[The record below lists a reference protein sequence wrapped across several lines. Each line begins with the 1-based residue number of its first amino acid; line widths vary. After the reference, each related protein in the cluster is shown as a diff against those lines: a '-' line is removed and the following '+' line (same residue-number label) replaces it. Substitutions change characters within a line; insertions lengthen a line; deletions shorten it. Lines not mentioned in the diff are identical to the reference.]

1 MISNVDYA
9 LMAGRAYQTTRDPS
23 GINWF
28 PIPQGW
34 SPFFHVPDST
44 TPSFSATSGFEA
56 ISFQN
61 GNNIVISYAGTDPDN
76 LLGPDIAA
84 NIGLATGA
92 GSVQLVQAV
101 DYYLQVKALN
111 PTATITFTG
120 HSLGGGLA
128 ALMGVFFNQ
137 SAVTFDQA
145 PFANSAT
152 TAMRDQLIADLL
164 ALKDAN
170 NQPLYTQQQLTGL
183 APEFMSPVFDP
194 ASRTGNVSTY
204 RVDGEFTS
212 IFPIGTLFNPIGTP
226 TLLQHGPTD
235 VAGTDLHSQALL
247 TAFLQS
253 NQSAAS
259 GTNPQQT
266 LSQATTKLTSLLRLM
281 FDNNLYAFPTS
292 KADKNFI
299 ENLVRH
305 EAGVRDPVTG
315 AATIAADAM
324 VTRFTSDL
332 WKLAQDGG
340 LTMPG
345 NLADTLPD
353 GTLLQPIR
361 ELLNKALIV
370 FAMQKYYDENSGS
383 VGVGEVLFKD
393 VSGGGGIQ
401 FDFKAIAASWDKTKD
416 AEKTS
421 YLKSFLDSSLF
432 TADERAFIK
441 QQLSSLRDW
450 YIQAGTTSTG
460 SGQASGMLATDTL
473 NRGAFM
479 LGGTGADALVGGTGA
494 DLLAGNAGDDVLNGG
509 QGSDILL
516 GGIGV
521 DTYVLNTGAGQG
533 IDTVL
538 DSDQKGYLRDDT
550 SSPIVLAGGSQ
561 YGDNRVFRGKD
572 ANGTSHL
579 YTFVTGDRT
588 TGGDLMVD
596 GAMLIKGYNPN
607 TGNHMGISFTD
618 ATPYQA
624 PQPIAQ
630 PQTPTPVMPTTT
642 RDIIGDAQKAEFTN
656 TLAAGTVIDPTWK
669 WDILHVQE
677 NAHDENRTDANGN
690 PYTVRIVDSHTYTY
704 NQRDDLNNWI
714 LDPGQPDLTRADTLN
729 GSSGNDHIVSGGGG
743 DSINATQGGDDL
755 IEVGDGNNSVN
766 AGSGNDVIIGG
777 INNDTLNAGAGDNT
791 ILAADGNNTLIAGKG
806 NDTILTGKDVDTINA
821 GEGNNTINA
830 GDGLNTVTTGD
841 GNDTLLTGKDNDI
854 IHAGSGDN
862 YVDAGAGRDIVDASA
877 TGLTPG
883 VDPTQAKSILIGG
896 ADADI
901 LTGGAGEDKLY
912 ADSAIDTAL
921 AIAQGETQTGL
932 TDQGDWLAG
941 GAGDGRMRRRIRAA
955 NDAKH
960 AIPPEWR
967 IAA

>member
-550 SSPIVLAGGSQ
+550 TSPIVLSGGEQ
-561 YGDNRVFRGKD
+561 YGDNKVFRGTD
-572 ANGTSHL
+572 ANGVSHL
-579 YTFVTGDRT
+579 YTFVTGDRV
-588 TGGDLMVD
+588 TGGDLLVD
-596 GAMLIKGYNPN
+596 GAMLIKGWRPN
-607 TGNHMGISFTD
+607 AGNHMGLTFSD
-618 ATPYQA
+618 ASATQN
-624 PQPIAQ
+624 PQP
-630 PQTPTPVMPTTT
+630 PVMPATT
-642 RDIIGDAQKAEFTN
+642 RDIIGDVQDAEFTV
-656 TLAAGTVIDPTWK
+656 TLAAGTYIDPAWK
-669 WDILHVQE
+669 WGIIGQQPATSHQ
-677 NAHDENRTDANGN
+677 DANGN
-690 PYTVRIVDSHTYTY
+690 TVVDTITYTY
-704 NQRDDLNNWI
+704 IQQDDLDNWI
-714 LDPGQPDLTRADTLN
+714 LDPSKPDATRGDSLN
-729 GSSGNDHIVSGGGG
+729 GSAGNDHITSGGGN
-743 DSINATQGGDDL
+743 DTIRAPQGGDDIL
-755 IEVGDGNNSVN
+755 DG
-766 AGSGNDVIIGG
+766 GTGRDRL
-777 INNDTLNAGAGDNT
+777 TAGAG
-791 ILAADGNNTLIAGKG
+791 
-806 NDTILTGKDVDTINA
+806 ND
-821 GEGNNTINA
+821 
-830 GDGLNTVTTGD
+830 
-841 GNDTLLTGKDNDI
+841 
-854 IHAGSGDN
+854 
-862 YVDAGAGRDIVDASA
+862 
-877 TGLTPG
+877 
-883 VDPTQAKSILIGG
+883 ILIGG
-896 ADADI
+896 ADGDI
-901 LTGGAGEDKLY
+901 LSGAAGDDRIY
-912 ADSAIDTAL
+912 ADNPISVASAIA
-921 AIAQGETQTGL
+921 AGNIVGSGL
-932 TDQGDWLAG
+932 QGDWLAG
-941 GAGDGRMRRRIRAA
+941 GDGNDTLVGSTGNDVLMGGSGADLLIAGAGDDTLIATGGGNTLLGGAEDNHVRLFMAA
-955 NDAKH
+955 ND
-960 AIPPEWR
+960 IEER
-967 IAA
+967 MAA

>member
-1 MISNVDYA
+1 MHHTGQDMLWLIGS
-9 LMAGRAYQTTRDPS
+9 LSRIFRLPFDP
-23 GINWF
+23 
-28 PIPQGW
+28 
-34 SPFFHVPDST
+34 
-44 TPSFSATSGFEA
+44 
-56 ISFQN
+56 
-61 GNNIVISYAGTDPDN
+61 
-76 LLGPDIAA
+76 
-84 NIGLATGA
+84 
-92 GSVQLVQAV
+92 
-101 DYYLQVKALN
+101 
-111 PTATITFTG
+111 
-120 HSLGGGLA
+120 
-128 ALMGVFFNQ
+128 
-137 SAVTFDQA
+137 
-145 PFANSAT
+145 
-152 TAMRDQLIADLL
+152 QLIRQQFPPPYSRVAVLN
-164 ALKDAN
+164 AL
-170 NQPLYTQQQLTGL
+170 
-183 APEFMSPVFDP
+183 
-194 ASRTGNVSTY
+194 
-204 RVDGEFTS
+204 
-212 IFPIGTLFNPIGTP
+212 
-226 TLLQHGPTD
+226 
-235 VAGTDLHSQALL
+235 QALDFKVGERNL
-247 TAFLQS
+247 DNKTLASLEQLPFPAVAFLRTPP
-253 NQSAAS
+253 AE
-259 GTNPQQT
+259 P
-266 LSQATTKLTSLLRLM
+266 
-281 FDNNLYAFPTS
+281 
-292 KADKNFI
+292 
-299 ENLVRH
+299 
-305 EAGVRDPVTG
+305 
-315 AATIAADAM
+315 
-324 VTRFTSDL
+324 
-332 WKLAQDGG
+332 
-340 LTMPG
+340 
-345 NLADTLPD
+345 LPD
-353 GTLLQPIR
+353 KPDTEQ
-361 ELLNKALIV
+361 
-370 FAMQKYYDENSGS
+370 
-383 VGVGEVLFKD
+383 EVHSAKPD
-393 VSGGGGIQ
+393 
-401 FDFKAIAASWDKTKD
+401 D
-416 AEKTS
+416 AEQEE
-421 YLKSFLDSSLF
+421 
-432 TADERAFIK
+432 AEEAP
-441 QQLSSLRDW
+441 
-450 YIQAGTTSTG
+450 
-460 SGQASGMLATDTL
+460 
-473 NRGAFM
+473 
-479 LGGTGADALVGGTGA
+479 
-494 DLLAGNAGDDVLNGG
+494 VLT
-509 QGSDILL
+509 
-516 GGIGV
+516 V
-521 DTYVLNTGAGQG
+521 PVL
-533 IDTVL
+533 
-538 DSDQKGYLRDDT
+538 
-550 SSPIVLAGGSQ
+550 
-561 YGDNRVFRGKD
+561 
-572 ANGTSHL
+572 
-579 YTFVTGDRT
+579 
-588 TGGDLMVD
+588 
-596 GAMLIKGYNPN
+596 LIKA
-607 TGNHMGISFTD
+607 NHMGISLAD

-630 PQTPTPVMPTTT
+630 PQAPTPVMPTTT